1 MKFIFSKSSVFR
13 NVTSCLPYL
22 LGDIIA
28 GKISTNKDKLS
39 IGEVIDKSGKHK
51 KNILKIIQTT
61 PHIENGQT
69 EK

>member
-39 IGEVIDKSGKHK
+39 IGEVIDKSDNQK
-51 KNILKIIQTT
+51 KTNRRIY
-61 PHIENGQT
+61 
-69 EK
+69 